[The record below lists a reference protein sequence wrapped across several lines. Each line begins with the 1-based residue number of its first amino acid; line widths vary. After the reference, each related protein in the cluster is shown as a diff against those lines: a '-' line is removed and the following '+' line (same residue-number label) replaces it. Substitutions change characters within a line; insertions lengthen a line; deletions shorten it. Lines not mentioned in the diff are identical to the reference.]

1 MEELLWLIFGRKS
14 YFLITII
21 KLKGN
26 EAREIVAKVDKAM
39 YDHIV
44 SLTGKQVNIG
54 QTGLEKIK
62 KMETFLLALE
72 AKKEKENVCLLFCEE
87 ITIRN
92 LIWLCFLIYFRLK
105 KLNKSKVRLLSS
117 PKQFK

>member
-1 MEELLWLIFGRKS
+1 
-14 YFLITII
+14 
-21 KLKGN
+21 
-26 EAREIVAKVDKAM
+26 M

-72 AKKEKENVCLLFCEE
+72 AKKEKENVCHTSTE
-87 ITIRN
+87 IIQKD
-92 LIWLCFLIYFRLK
+92 IA
-105 KLNKSKVRLLSS
+105 
-117 PKQFK
+117 FKYSFF

>member
-1 MEELLWLIFGRKS
+1 
-14 YFLITII
+14 
-21 KLKGN
+21 
-26 EAREIVAKVDKAM
+26 M

-72 AKKEKENVCLLFCEE
+72 AKKEKENVCTLQPE
-87 ITIRN
+87 IITRKD
-92 LIWLCFLIYFRLK
+92 L
-105 KLNKSKVRLLSS
+105 V
-117 PKQFK
+117 

>member
-1 MEELLWLIFGRKS
+1 MTLLKTKGDLFVNC
-14 YFLITII
+14 L
-21 KLKGN
+21 GN
-26 EAREIVAKVDKAM
+26 EAREIVARVDKAM

-72 AKKEKENVCLLFCEE
+72 AKREKENV
-87 ITIRN
+87 
-92 LIWLCFLIYFRLK
+92 
-105 KLNKSKVRLLSS
+105 
-117 PKQFK
+117 